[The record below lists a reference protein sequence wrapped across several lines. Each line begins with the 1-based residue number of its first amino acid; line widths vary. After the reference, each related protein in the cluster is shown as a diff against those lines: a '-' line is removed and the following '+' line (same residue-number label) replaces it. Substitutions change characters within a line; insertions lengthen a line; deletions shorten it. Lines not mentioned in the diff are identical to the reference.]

1 MSAPIDR
8 RRFLA
13 ALAALG
19 GAAVAPGRALAFGDD
34 ALFDMP
40 LIEYD
45 SPTWNPRPTA
55 IRRTLLEIE
64 MTSSILVAPEAG
76 TVRLD
81 LDALVE
87 TPLAVLAGDRAF
99 DPFSDAERDA
109 LRTWLSAGGLLFI
122 DGSEGREDGGF
133 DASVRRE
140 LAAVLPEADI
150 APIDDD
156 HVLWRTFYL
165 IEPPVGRVL
174 AAERLY
180 GVQRDDRLAVIYS
193 PNDVLGAWARDNFGN
208 WEYEVHPGGSR
219 QREMTVR
226 FGVNLAMYALC
237 LDYKEDQV
245 HVEYLLR
252 RRRWN
257 VD

>member
-1 MSAPIDR
+1 MTDDLRR
-8 RRFLA
+8 RRFLQLLA
-13 ALAALG
+13 GAALG
-19 GAAVAPGRALAFGDD
+19 AAAPRPARAFGET

-40 LIEYD
+40 LLRYD
-45 SPTWNPRPTA
+45 SPSWDPRPTA
-55 IRRTLLEIE
+55 IRRALLEIE
-64 MTSSILVAPEAG
+64 MTTSILVAPNPG
-76 TVRLD
+76 TVRPELD
-81 LDALVE
+81 ELVD
-87 TPLAVLAGDRAF
+87 TPLAVLCGDRAF
-99 DPFSDAERDA
+99 DPLSDAERDA
-109 LRTWLSAGGLLFI
+109 LRTWLSAGGMLFV

-140 LAAVLPEADI
+140 LGEVLPGVELE
-150 APIDDD
+150 PIPDD
-156 HVLWRTFYL
+156 HVLWRTFYI
-165 IEPPVGRVL
+165 IEPPPGRVQ
-174 AAERLY
+174 AADHLY
-180 GVQRDDRLAVIYS
+180 GATRDDRLAVIYS
-193 PNDVLGAWARDNFGN
+193 PNDVLGAWARDNYGN